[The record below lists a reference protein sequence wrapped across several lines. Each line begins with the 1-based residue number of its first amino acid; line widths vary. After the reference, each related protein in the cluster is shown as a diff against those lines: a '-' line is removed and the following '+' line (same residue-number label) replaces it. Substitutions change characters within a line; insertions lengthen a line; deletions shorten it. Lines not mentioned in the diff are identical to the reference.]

1 MFNASKLINE
11 VLGAAGGAT
20 GGTGSSSAMQKGK
33 EYLSNN
39 AGGLAGG
46 AVAGGLAGYMMGSK
60 KGRKMAKKT
69 VQYGGLALVAGL
81 AYKAYSDWQGNKNA
95 APQQGMDHGTGAGQM
110 HGQVS
115 GHAHNTQ
122 TPPPSQQYTAHQT
135 PQQAAIVPPVPEDS
149 AFAVEA
155 ETETANSF
163 GAALVSAMIAA
174 AKADGQIDSAEQDAI
189 FGKIDELGLSN
200 DEKAFLMDQL
210 RRPLDIDSLVALAQ
224 NKEQAVE
231 LYEASLMA
239 IEVDD
244 PAEQG
249 YLSMFSARL
258 KLEPELVSHIHGS
271 VAQAV
276 HA

>member
-20 GGTGSSSAMQKGK
+20 GGAAGGTGSSSAMQKGK

-95 APQQGMDHGTGAGQM
+95 APQQSMGQ
-110 HGQVS
+110 GQVP
-115 GHAHNTQ
+115 GHTQ
-122 TPPPSQQYTAHQT
+122 GPAQSHTQPHSTHTP

-149 AFAVEA
+149 AFAVES

-189 FGKIDELGLSN
+189 FAKIDELGLSN

-231 LYEASLMA
+231 LYVASLMA

-249 YLSMFSARL
+249 YLSMLAARL
-258 KLEPELVSHIHGS
+258 KLEPELVSHIHSS
-271 VAQAV
+271 VSQAV
-276 HA
+276 YA

>member
-11 VLGAAGGAT
+11 VLGAAGGT
-20 GGTGSSSAMQKGK
+20 GGGSALQKGK
-33 EYLSNN
+33 DYLSNN
-39 AGGLAGG
+39 AGGLASG

-95 APQQGMDHGTGAGQM
+95 APQQGMGQ
-110 HGQVS
+110 GQVPGHTPGQTQGHTQ
-115 GHAHNTQ
+115 GHAQGHSMP
-122 TPPPSQQYTAHQT
+122 TPPQQYTAYQA

-189 FGKIDELGLSN
+189 FAKIDELGLSN

-210 RRPLDIDSLVALAQ
+210 RRPLDIDSLVALAK

-231 LYEASLMA
+231 LYVASLMA

-249 YLSMFSARL
+249 YLNMLAARL

-271 VAQAV
+271 VSQAV
-276 HA
+276 YA

>member
-20 GGTGSSSAMQKGK
+20 GGTGGGSAMQKGK

-95 APQQGMDHGTGAGQM
+95 VPQQGMGQ
-110 HGQVS
+110 GQVPGQTQ
-115 GHAHNTQ
+115 GHAQGHSMP
-122 TPPPSQQYTAHQT
+122 TPPQQYTAHQA
-135 PQQAAIVPPVPEDS
+135 PQQAAIVPPVPADS
-149 AFAVEA
+149 AFAVEV

-189 FGKIDELGLSN
+189 FAKIDELGLSN

-210 RRPLDIDSLVALAQ
+210 RRPLDIDSLVALAE

-231 LYEASLMA
+231 LYVASLMA

-249 YLSMFSARL
+249 YLNMLAARL

-271 VAQAV
+271 VSQAV
-276 HA
+276 YA

>member
-11 VLGAAGGAT
+11 VLGAAGGTTGGAA
-20 GGTGSSSAMQKGK
+20 GGTGGGSAMQKGK

-95 APQQGMDHGTGAGQM
+95 APQQGMGQ
-110 HGQVS
+110 GQVPGHTQ
-115 GHAHNTQ
+115 GHAQGHAQSHTQ
-122 TPPPSQQYTAHQT
+122 PHSTHTP

-189 FGKIDELGLSN
+189 FAKIDELGLSN

-231 LYEASLMA
+231 LYVASLMA

-249 YLSMFSARL
+249 YLSMLAARL

-271 VAQAV
+271 VSQAV

>member
-11 VLGAAGGAT
+11 VLGASG
-20 GGTGSSSAMQKGK
+20 GGTGGGSAMQKGK
-33 EYLSNN
+33 DYLSSN

-81 AYKAYSDWQGNKNA
+81 AYKAYSDWQGNKNV
-95 APQQGMDHGTGAGQM
+95 APQQDMG
-110 HGQVS
+110 HGQVPGQAQ
-115 GHAHNTQ
+115 GHTQSQPHTAHAPAQ
-122 TPPPSQQYTAHQT
+122 SSQQYTAHQA
-135 PQQAAIVPPVPEDS
+135 PQQAAIVPPVPQDS
-149 AFAVEA
+149 AFAVEP

-189 FGKIDELGLSN
+189 FAKIDELGLSN

-231 LYEASLMA
+231 LYVASLMA

-249 YLSMFSARL
+249 YLSMLSARL
-258 KLEPELVSHIHGS
+258 KLEPELVAHIHGS
-271 VAQAV
+271 VSQAV
-276 HA
+276 YA

>member
-11 VLGAAGGAT
+11 VLGASG
-20 GGTGSSSAMQKGK
+20 GGTGGGSAMQKGK
-33 EYLSNN
+33 DYLSSN

-95 APQQGMDHGTGAGQM
+95 TAQQGMG
-110 HGQVS
+110 HGQVPGQAQ
-115 GHAHNTQ
+115 GHTQSQPHTAHAPAQ
-122 TPPPSQQYTAHQT
+122 SSQQYTPH
-135 PQQAAIVPPVPEDS
+135 QAAIVPPVPQDS
-149 AFAVEA
+149 AFAVEP

-189 FGKIDELGLSN
+189 FAKIDELGLSN

-231 LYEASLMA
+231 LYVASLMA

-249 YLSMFSARL
+249 YLSMLSARL

>member
-20 GGTGSSSAMQKGK
+20 GGTGGSSAMQKGK

-95 APQQGMDHGTGAGQM
+95 APQQGIGQ
-110 HGQVS
+110 GQVPGHTQ
-115 GHAHNTQ
+115 GHAQGHSTH
-122 TPPPSQQYTAHQT
+122 TPPQQYTAHQA

-189 FGKIDELGLSN
+189 FAKIDELGLSN

-210 RRPLDIDSLVALAQ
+210 RRPLDIDSLVALAK

-231 LYEASLMA
+231 LYVASLMA

-249 YLSMFSARL
+249 YLSMLSARL
-258 KLEPELVSHIHGS
+258 KLEPELVAHIHGS
-271 VAQAV
+271 VSQAV
-276 HA
+276 YA

>member
-11 VLGAAGGAT
+11 VLGAAGGTTGGAA
-20 GGTGSSSAMQKGK
+20 GGTGGGSAMQKGK

-95 APQQGMDHGTGAGQM
+95 APQQGMGQ
-110 HGQVS
+110 GQVP
-115 GHAHNTQ
+115 GHTQ
-122 TPPPSQQYTAHQT
+122 GHSTHTSPQQYTAHQA
-135 PQQAAIVPPVPEDS
+135 PQQAAIVPPVPEGS

-189 FGKIDELGLSN
+189 FAKIDELGLSN

-210 RRPLDIDSLVALAQ
+210 RRPLDIDSLVALAK

-231 LYEASLMA
+231 LYVASLMA

-249 YLSMFSARL
+249 YLSMLAARL

-271 VAQAV
+271 VSQAV
-276 HA
+276 YA